1 MNTSEIE
8 AFLAVVR
15 SGNISKASKNL
26 FISQSTISQRIK
38 ALETKLEVRLIE
50 RSKGITSINLT
61 NEGENFYKIALKW
74 EQLMTDSKML
84 KQKEYNQSI
93 SIAGV
98 DSINNFVLND
108 VFRSMVG
115 DHPSISYF
123 FRTHQSNEIYTLVED
138 NTVDMGFILQERV
151 SESIIKEEF
160 FREELVLVLNRKLG
174 SRTSVTLDSLDT
186 TKELYINWGHV
197 FTLWHEKHFGY
208 GGTLGVETHTGILIN
223 EFLKSEEYWAIIP
236 VSMAK
241 QFTKESNLQIIRFS
255 QDKPYRICYIIYDQN
270 NENAGN
276 IHKDI
281 LNYKSLTENKIQLN
295 DEGTNLE
302 IQL

>member
-1 MNTSEIE
+1 MNTSEVE

-15 SGNISKASKNL
+15 NGNISKASRQL

-38 ALETKLEVRLIE
+38 SLESKLEVRLIE
-50 RSKGITSINLT
+50 RSKGITTIKLSK
-61 NEGENFYKIALKW
+61 EGENFYKIALKW

-84 KQKEYNQSI
+84 KQKQYNQNV

-108 VFRSMVG
+108 VFRSIVN
-115 DHPSISYF
+115 DNPSISYF

-138 NTVDMGFILQERV
+138 NTVDIGFILQERV
-151 SESIIKEEF
+151 SESVIKEEF

-174 SRTSVTLDSLDT
+174 SIPVTLDSLDA

-197 FTLWHEKHFGY
+197 FTLWHEKNFGY
-208 GGTLGVETHTGILIN
+208 GGTLGVEVHTGVLIN
-223 EFLKSEEYWAIIP
+223 EFLKSKEYWAIIP

-241 QFTKESNLQIIRFS
+241 QFMRENDMQVIRFK
-255 QDKPYRICYIIYDQN
+255 QDGAYRICYLIYDKNNGNAEEIYGSISKYKYLTEDKLKLTEVEIIY
-270 NENAGN
+270 
-276 IHKDI
+276 
-281 LNYKSLTENKIQLN
+281 
-295 DEGTNLE
+295 E
-302 IQL
+302 I